1 MWKGTTN
8 SGREGRLKRETAGSQ
23 GHAGLPGKQDK
34 EKGQQG
40 HKAGKWES
48 KTGPDSSDEG

>member
-1 MWKGTTN
+1 M
-8 SGREGRLKRETAGSQ
+8 AGSQ